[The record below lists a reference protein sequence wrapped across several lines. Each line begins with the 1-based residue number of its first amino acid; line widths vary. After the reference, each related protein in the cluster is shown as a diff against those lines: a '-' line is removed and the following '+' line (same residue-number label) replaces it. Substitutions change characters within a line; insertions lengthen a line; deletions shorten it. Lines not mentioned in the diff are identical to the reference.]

1 MPARPKKRKFGKNDG
16 VFALSKKFLL
26 NPLSASSAPAG
37 ERLIEPVWDGLR
49 VLATRSAEEVRVA
62 GADFRDW
69 STSFPWVTRALERLG
84 AESFAI
90 DGVIA
95 VVVPGAAPSFDDLR
109 ASVAEGR
116 GQGAVLL
123 AWDLMWLDGVDLRE
137 RPLAERRARLVKL
150 LEGAPSAITLSPSVE
165 GELGAVLSASAAL
178 GIPSVLVRSLQG
190 SYGDPWRVHGAPL
203 GAARSLSPPPP
214 LTNPEKVLYPQD
226 GICKRDVVDYYRA
239 LAPTM
244 LRYMIDRPVVIQ
256 RWPDG
261 ILEFDWYQHRVPP
274 RAPDYLRP
282 AWVDGVRRIVI
293 ENTEA
298 LLWMVNQAGLSYHL
312 FASRLGALEAPDYVI
327 IDLDPGD
334 RSSWW
339 AESIEVALAL
349 RQLLELLELPSVVKT
364 SGQRGLHILIPLAP
378 GHSFAAAEELARG
391 IARVLERLLPDKVTL
406 ELEKEKRGGRLLID
420 HQQFLAKTLVAPY
433 SLRGVRGAPVSAPI
447 AWEEVGPRLDPS
459 AFTLRTLRARLEEK
473 GDLAAPLLER
483 GVSIAAALA
492 QLRRTLGGPPPS
504 R

>member
-1 MPARPKKRKFGKNDG
+1 MAARQKKRKFGKNDG

-26 NPLSASSAPAG
+26 NPMNAPSAPDG
-37 ERLIEPVWDGLR
+37 DRLIEPVWDGLR
-49 VLATRSAEEVRVA
+49 VLATRAAGEVRLA
-62 GADFRDW
+62 AADFRDW
-69 STSFPWVTRALERLG
+69 SASFPWVTRALERLD
-84 AESFAI
+84 ADSFAI

-95 VVVPGAAPSFDDLR
+95 VLVPGAAPSFDELR
-109 ASVAEGR
+109 ASIAAGR

-123 AWDLMWLDGVDLRE
+123 AWDLMWLDGVDLRD
-137 RPLAERRARLVKL
+137 RPLVERRSLLTKL
-150 LEGAPSAITLSPSVE
+150 LEGAPSAITLSPSIE

-178 GIPSVLVRSLQG
+178 GIHSVLVRARSG
-190 SYGDPWRVHGAPL
+190 SYGAPWRVHGAGL
-203 GAARSLSPPPP
+203 GPARSLSPPPP

-226 GICKRDVVDYYRA
+226 GIKKRDAVDYYRA

-261 ILEFDWYQHRVPP
+261 IQEFDWYQHRVPP

-293 ENTEA
+293 ENEEA
-298 LLWMVNQAGLSYHL
+298 LLWMVNQAGLSYHI
-312 FASRLGALEAPDYVI
+312 FSSRLSALEDPDYVV

-339 AESIEVALAL
+339 AELVEVALAL
-349 RQLLELLELPSVVKT
+349 RQLLELLALPSVVKT
-364 SGQRGLHILIPLAP
+364 SGQRGLHVLIPLAS
-378 GHSFAAAEELARG
+378 GQRFAAAEELARG

-406 ELEKEKRGGRLLID
+406 ELEKEKRRGRLLID

-459 AFTLRTLRARLEEK
+459 SFSLRTMRARLEEK
-473 GDLAAPLLER
+473 GDLAAPLLAP
-483 GVSIAAALA
+483 GASIAAALA
-492 QLRRTLGGPPPS
+492 QLSQTLRP
-504 R
+504 